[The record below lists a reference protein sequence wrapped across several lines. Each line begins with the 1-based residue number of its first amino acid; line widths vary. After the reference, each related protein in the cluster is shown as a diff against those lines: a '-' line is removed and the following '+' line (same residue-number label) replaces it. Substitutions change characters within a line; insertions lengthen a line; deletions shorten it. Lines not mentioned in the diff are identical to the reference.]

1 MIIDFI
7 TSNWYYF
14 IIVLALFVGGFYVP
28 VIRQLAMVGFRSLLS
43 EAVIKRMVVV
53 MLEKLVKSTKNKL
66 DDVWLAQVKKKME

>member
-14 IIVLALFVGGFYVP
+14 IIVLALFVGGFHVP
-28 VIRQLAMVGFRSLLS
+28 VIRQLVMVGFRSLLS